1 MLSTLMKRMFGS
13 RNDRTLR
20 RMEKT
25 VLAINA
31 LEPQMKALTDAQL
44 SEKTPELKARHQAG
58 ESMDALLPE
67 AFAQACA
74 GVSLIISFL
83 SFSYTVLFDVVSMP
97 VGHIIFIHRNSL

>member
-44 SEKTPELKARHQAG
+44 SEKTPELKQSPIR
-58 ESMDALLPE
+58 
-67 AFAQACA
+67 
-74 GVSLIISFL
+74 
-83 SFSYTVLFDVVSMP
+83 
-97 VGHIIFIHRNSL
+97 